1 MYVSRKWWNKNKWKK
16 RFCYIE
22 FKALDKYK
30 NKVKFIYSLKDND
43 VDFSRKF
50 HPAFKKDILDESYRK
65 LEEYTGIKKDR
76 IVIPVQTHTDNI
88 RIIDENS
95 VLGTIDENCEIY
107 QDVDSLITDSQ
118 DINLALTY
126 ADCTPIII
134 YDPVKN
140 VIANVHS
147 GWKGTYL
154 EIGTK
159 TALKMVSEFECNPQD
174 LIIIIGPCIMQECF
188 EVDENLKNQFAEKF
202 NYVDQDIMIK
212 FKGVD
217 EEGNN
222 KYLIDT
228 TYINYEN
235 FKLIGVKEEN
245 IHDSEICTMCN
256 HDRMHSYRYDNNAGR
271 NICIIGLK

>member
-1 MYVSRKWWNKNKWKK
+1 MLVENEEIRIVEKK
-16 RFCYIE
+16 DFSYIE

-30 NKVKFIYSLKDND
+30 HKVKCIYSLKDHD
-43 VDFSRKF
+43 IDFSRIF
-50 HPAFKKDILDESYRK
+50 HPNYKEDVLENSYNK
-65 LEEYTGIKKDR
+65 LKEYTGIDKES

-95 VLGTIDENCEIY
+95 KLGTILEGYEEY
-107 QDVDSLITDSQ
+107 QDVDSLITDVQ
-118 DINLALTY
+118 GINLALTY
-126 ADCTPIII
+126 ADCTPIIL
-134 YDPVKN
+134 YDPVQN

-147 GWKGTYL
+147 GWKGTYQ

-159 TALKMVSEFECNPQD
+159 TALKMVSEFDCIPEN
-174 LIIIIGPCIMQECF
+174 IIVIIGPCIMQECF
-188 EVDENLKNQFAEKF
+188 EVDEDLKNKFAEKF
-202 NYVDQDIMIK
+202 NYVNQDIMIK

-217 EEGNN
+217 EEGKN

-245 IHDSEICTMCN
+245 IHDADTCTMCN

-271 NICIIGLK
+271 NICVVGLK

>member
-1 MYVSRKWWNKNKWKK
+1 MLVENEEIRIIEKND
-16 RFCYIE
+16 FCYIE

-30 NKVKFIYSLKDND
+30 HKVKCIYSLKDHD

-50 HPAFKKDILDESYRK
+50 HPAFKQDILDESYRK
-65 LEEYTGIKKDR
+65 LEEYTGIKKER
-76 IVIPVQTHTDNI
+76 IAIPVQTHTDNI

-95 VLGTIDENCEIY
+95 KLGTIDENCEIY

-147 GWKGTYL
+147 GWKGTYQ

-159 TALKMVSEFECNPQD
+159 TALKMISEFECNPQD
-174 LIIIIGPCIMQECF
+174 LIVIIGPCIMQECF

-245 IHDSEICTMCN
+245 IHDADTCTMCN

-271 NICIIGLK
+271 NICVIGLK